1 MTAASPGRLD
11 GGRAFSSAAALGLLL
26 IWALL
31 RRWLS
36 SQASLRKEP
45 NIRIHQFFKAE
56 TLDASPTRLLEAVDA
71 VSIRKGFLIAVFP
84 LDEGQNSGES
94 CFAPNFF
101 CSLFSQVI
109 PCDG

>member
-11 GGRAFSSAAALGLLL
+11 GGRAFSSAAALCLLL

-36 SQASLRKEP
+36 SQASLREEP
-45 NIRIHQFFKAE
+45 NIWIHQFFKAE

-71 VSIRKGFLIAVFP
+71 VWIAEGISDCSFSTEWGPKLRKIELGT
-84 LDEGQNSGES
+84 
-94 CFAPNFF
+94 
-101 CSLFSQVI
+101 
-109 PCDG
+109 